1 MMRTDDE
8 EMRDEW
14 KKVPSRS
21 RREDGVLVAMAV
33 AWRTSIECWN
43 GIDRWVREKVPGG
56 EKRMDGFA
64 FRRNDD
70 DDEEEI
76 D

>member
-8 EMRDEW
+8 ERRDEW

-21 RREDGVLVAMAV
+21 RREDDVLVAMAV
-33 AWRTSIECWN
+33 AWRTSNAGMESI
-43 GIDRWVREKVPGG
+43 GGMREKVPGG

-64 FRRNDD
+64 LRRND
-70 DDEEEI
+70 EEEET